1 MSPGEF
7 SKDTSLSDLRLF
19 LEEICCDLCRFR
31 HMQQDSVP
39 ADAIRTRREVYLG
52 APHAYAH
59 IQVEAHGCSS
69 YFLEV
74 KYGYT
79 AEEIVKHL
87 TKKYGNSPKWNSV
100 SKVIAV
106 VHSEE
111 GIDWTQIGARIQSG
125 IHNFYDVEI
134 WDENYLF
141 KAAREYLDADIPAI
155 ADASPSELRNSIDD
169 VKGKHAFGDAW
180 ENTPLQLSQI
190 WRFGFWR
197 IPKLLGR
204 NDAGT
209 ASVVLPGYYENVVV
223 LNADLSTFSSYVRDT
238 SATEVIH
245 HTLVSFYSKTRH
257 QVLDTGGMMYQF
269 LGDAI
274 IGIYGIPDYP
284 PNYIENSLECARALV
299 DVGNSICDEWQRH
312 LDRAQKTKGVHIGIT
327 LGEIQIVPE
336 RPFSRTYL
344 SAVSDTINMSAR
356 LGDDAGPSE
365 ILVNNSFYH
374 ALSEASQGE
383 FVESEPVRAQ
393 NMGMLKAWRLVLGQE
408 VTGSNSLCQESC
420 KSGRSVHV
428 HK

>member
-1 MSPGEF
+1 MSPCDV

-39 ADAIRTRREVYLG
+39 ADAIRIRREVYLG

-59 IQVEAHGCSS
+59 IQVEAAGCPS

-79 AEEIVKHL
+79 SDDIVKHL
-87 TKKYGNSPKWNSV
+87 TTKYGNSPKRNSV
-100 SKVIAV
+100 NKVIVV

-111 GIDWTQIGARIQSG
+111 GIDWTEIGVRIQSG

-141 KAAREYLDADIPAI
+141 QAASEYFDTNI
-155 ADASPSELRNSIDD
+155 AAVAEASPSELRNSIDD

-190 WRFGFWR
+190 WHFGFWR

-204 NDAGT
+204 NDAGA

-223 LNADLSTFSSYVRDT
+223 LNADLSAFSSYVRDT
-238 SATEVIH
+238 FATEVIH
-245 HTLVSFYSKTRH
+245 HTLVSFYSKARH

-274 IGIYGIPDYP
+274 IGI
-284 PNYIENSLECARALV
+284 
-299 DVGNSICDEWQRH
+299 
-312 LDRAQKTKGVHIGIT
+312 
-327 LGEIQIVPE
+327 
-336 RPFSRTYL
+336 
-344 SAVSDTINMSAR
+344 
-356 LGDDAGPSE
+356 
-365 ILVNNSFYH
+365 
-374 ALSEASQGE
+374 
-383 FVESEPVRAQ
+383 
-393 NMGMLKAWRLVLGQE
+393 
-408 VTGSNSLCQESC
+408 
-420 KSGRSVHV
+420 
-428 HK
+428 